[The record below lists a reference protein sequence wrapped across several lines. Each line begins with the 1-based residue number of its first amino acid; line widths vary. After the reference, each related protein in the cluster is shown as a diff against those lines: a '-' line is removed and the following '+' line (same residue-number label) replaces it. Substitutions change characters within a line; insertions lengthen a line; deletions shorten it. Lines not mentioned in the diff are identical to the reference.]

1 MENTE
6 CIWSMNLPTAIF
18 KICIILFT
26 EDILPYC
33 RPTFPTSNTRDPSSS
48 SSMSSRGSGGRQ
60 RAEQAN
66 LGRRNVA
73 EMQVFG
79 TYEQEDDEEE
89 LQVIQSLIDHSKG
102 NLF

>member
-1 MENTE
+1 MHLEHNFAY
-6 CIWSMNLPTAIF
+6 SNV
-18 KICIILFT
+18 KICIILFA

-60 RAEQAN
+60 RTEQAN

-79 TYEQEDDEEE
+79 SFERGEDDEEE
-89 LQVIQSLIDHSKG
+89 LQVI
-102 NLF
+102 